1 MQLKRALTS
10 VACDASGGSVRAR
23 ECIAVDPLSRA
34 SFSRSRPGRKPAP
47 SRATELAASAGYL
60 NFRNGNEKLGRMFA
74 EDLEFHPGL
83 RPDGIWPTSSLDSS
97 GMLAR

>member
-1 MQLKRALTS
+1 
-10 VACDASGGSVRAR
+10 
-23 ECIAVDPLSRA
+23 VDPLSRA